1 MNVKELEN
9 ILNSNRLDLRQ
20 LNSVQRL
27 FIDKLQK
34 KGIIETKP
42 LDTLEKEQL
51 EAREEVAKEKNLYAD
66 PIKAMTADKLNRNKV
81 ATYTDIGLLM
91 AQLLMDRKRLDES
104 LDQFIAQALD
114 GYTSIDDLLD
124 KLKFG
129 ELEII
134 NQDAEYMGAQSG

>member
-20 LNSVQRL
+20 LNAVQRL

-51 EAREEVAKEKNLYAD
+51 ELAALQEIRGANQLMEN
-66 PIKAMTADKLNRNKV
+66 
-81 ATYTDIGLLM
+81 TDIQNLLFVLN
-91 AQLLMDRKRLDES
+91 LLHFYL
-104 LDQFIAQALD
+104 
-114 GYTSIDDLLD
+114 TT
-124 KLKFG
+124 
-129 ELEII
+129 
-134 NQDAEYMGAQSG
+134 